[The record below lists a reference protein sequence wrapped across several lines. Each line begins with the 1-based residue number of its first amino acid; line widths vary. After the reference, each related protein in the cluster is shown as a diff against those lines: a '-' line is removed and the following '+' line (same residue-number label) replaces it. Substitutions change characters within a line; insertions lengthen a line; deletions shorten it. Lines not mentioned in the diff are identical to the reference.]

1 MSTFTEYYRNPIIAL
16 ASAVV
21 AGGVIGFVTGGV
33 GAAAIGAAFSSALTV
48 LILTILEIS
57 MSFDNAVLNA
67 KILKPM
73 SESARNWFM
82 LWGVLI
88 AVVGM
93 RLIVP
98 VLIVSAIGAMAPWTA
113 FMLALT
119 EPSQYSVLLTSSS
132 DYVSAFGGAFL
143 MMVAL
148 NYFLGD
154 EKETN
159 WLSFLEVPLAKLAKL
174 EVVITLL
181 VVILVALGVK
191 AERQFVFVIAGG
203 LGIMLNIAI
212 GVLKEKLEEHA
223 PEALPGVAVAVKSSI
238 ASLIYLEVLDAS
250 MSFDGVIGAFAITT
264 EIFLVM
270 LGLGVGAMFVRA
282 MTINLVKND
291 TMAEY
296 RYLENG
302 ALWSIAVLAAIMFIK
317 VNFNVPELFTG
328 LISAAIIATAVIHSH
343 ILNKREAVTADETT
357 LVDYKP
363 EVL

>member
-1 MSTFTEYYRNPIIAL
+1 MSTFTEFYKKPTIAL
-16 ASAVV
+16 IV
-21 AGGVIGFVTGGV
+21 AIVLGGLIGYHDSGVIG
-33 GAAAIGAAFSSALTV
+33 AAITSAMTV
-48 LILTILEIS
+48 IILSILEIS

-73 SESARNWFM
+73 SDAARNWFM
-82 LWGVLI
+82 LWGILI

-93 RLIVP
+93 RLLVP
-98 VLIVSAIGAMAPWTA
+98 VLIVSAVGSMAPWTA
-113 FMLALT
+113 FMIALT
-119 EPSQYSVLLTSSS
+119 NPSQYSTLLTSSA
-132 DYVSAFGGAFL
+132 DYVSAFGGSFL

-148 NYFLGD
+148 NFFLGD

-159 WLSFLEVPLAKLAKL
+159 WLHFLEVPLAKLAKL

-181 VVILVALGVK
+181 VVILAALGVNHD
-191 AERQFVFVIAGG
+191 RQFTFVMAGS

-223 PEALPGVAVAVKSSI
+223 PEAAQGVAVTIKSAI

-270 LGLGVGAMFVRA
+270 LGLGVGAMFVRG

-296 RYLENG
+296 RYLEHG

-317 VNFNVPELFTG
+317 VNHHVPELFTG
-328 LISAAIIATAVIHSH
+328 LISAAIIAIAVVHSH
-343 ILNKREAVTADETT
+343 ILNKREASSTATT